1 MQLRKSTPVLIVDA
15 IEPALAFWRDRL
27 LFSVTV
33 EVPDPAGKLGFVIL
47 DNGAVELMYQTAA
60 SLRAD
65 SPTHLR
71 DWDHDRS
78 FLYVEV
84 DDVDAVARALA
95 GFEIVLPR
103 RQTFY
108 GATEIGFREPGGH
121 WVTFAQ
127 VAST

>member
-1 MQLRKSTPVLIVDA
+1 MQVRKSTPVLIVDA
-15 IEPALAFWRDRL
+15 IEPVLAFWRDRL
-27 LFSVTV
+27 QFSVSV
-33 EVPDPAGKLGFVIL
+33 EVPHEATLGFVIL
-47 DNGAVELMYQTAA
+47 GNGAVELMYQTAA
-60 SLRAD
+60 SVRAD

-84 DDVDAVARALA
+84 DDVDAVARALE

-127 VAST
+127 MAAP

>member
-1 MQLRKSTPVLIVDA
+1 MQVRKSTPVLIVDA

-27 LFSVTV
+27 QFSVTV
-33 EVPDPAGKLGFVIL
+33 EVPHADSLGFVIL
-47 DNGAVELMYQTAA
+47 GNGVVELMYQTVA
-60 SLRAD
+60 SVRAD
-65 SPTHLR
+65 APTHLR

-84 DDVDAVARALA
+84 DDVDAVAQALS

-127 VAST
+127 MAST

>member
-15 IEPALAFWRDRL
+15 IEPALAFWRDGL
-27 LFSVTV
+27 QFTVTV
-33 EVPDPAGKLGFVIL
+33 EVPHAGALGFVIL
-47 DNGAVELMYQTAA
+47 SNGPVEVMYQTAA
-60 SLRAD
+60 SVRAD
-65 SPTHLR
+65 SPAHLQG
-71 DWDHDRS
+71 WDHDRS
-78 FLYVEV
+78 FLYIEV
-84 DDVDAVARALA
+84 DDVDAVAHALS

-127 VAST
+127 MATA

>member
-1 MQLRKSTPVLIVDA
+1 MQVRKSTPVLIVDA
-15 IEPALAFWRDRL
+15 IEPALVFWRDRL
-27 LFSVTV
+27 KFSVTV
-33 EVPDPAGKLGFVIL
+33 EVAHAGALGFVIL

-60 SLRAD
+60 SVRAD
-65 SPTHLR
+65 APTHLR

-84 DDVDAVARALA
+84 DDVDAVAQALSD
-95 GFEIVLPR
+95 FEIVLPR

-127 VAST
+127 MAST

>member
-1 MQLRKSTPVLIVDA
+1 MQVRKSTPVLIVDA
-15 IEPALAFWRDRL
+15 IEPILAFWRDRL
-27 LFSVTV
+27 QFSITV
-33 EVPDPAGKLGFVIL
+33 EVPHADALGFVIL
-47 DNGAVELMYQTAA
+47 GNGVVELMYQTAA
-60 SLRAD
+60 SVRAD
-65 SPTHLR
+65 SPTHLQ

-127 VAST
+127 MASI